1 MLKILIVDDDPTFG
15 LMLKKFLNKNN
26 FEAKEVLLGKSCLE
40 EIKSVKYDVIL
51 IDFRLP
57 DMTGIDLLKEIK
69 AKDPHQP
76 VILMTS
82 YANIRTAI
90 KAIQMGAYEY
100 LTKPVNP
107 DEMLLTIRDAL
118 ADKSKSNTVTENA
131 QKVAQNKPAAAS
143 KSGNF
148 QFIQGKSTHAA
159 EIQKYI
165 DLVAPTNLSVIIE
178 GESGTGKEYVSRMI
192 HQKSERADK
201 PFQAI
206 DCGALSEE
214 LAGSELF
221 GHLKGAFTGALQ
233 DKIGQFQAANG
244 GTLFLDEIGNL
255 TYEIQV
261 KLLRAIQ
268 EGIVRKIG
276 SNKDEKVDVRII
288 AATNEDLAKA
298 ARQGS
303 FREDLYHRLNEFKI
317 TVPALRS
324 RDQDI
329 ALFANHFLMLSNSEL
344 NKEVKGFSKEVLSK
358 IHDYSWPGNLREM
371 KNVIRRA
378 VLLTTA
384 EEVQLEALPSEIVSP
399 NLENQL
405 GSTETAKA
413 VSAPVQSETDLKE
426 VLGKNEKEVILK
438 TLEKVRYNKSKAA
451 RLLNIDRKTLYN
463 KLKLYG
469 IEA

>member
-26 FEAKEVLLGKSCLE
+26 FDAKEVLLGKSCLE
-40 EIKSVKYDVIL
+40 AMKLESFDVIL

-69 AKDPHQP
+69 GKNPHQP

-100 LTKPVNP
+100 LTKPINP

-118 ADKSKSNTVTENA
+118 ADKSKSNAGLVNESKVT
-131 QKVAQNKPAAAS
+131 QNKPLTLA
-143 KSGNF
+143 KNGNF
-148 QFIQGKSTHAA
+148 KFIQGESTHAA

-192 HQKSERADK
+192 HQKSDRADK

-233 DKIGQFQAANG
+233 DKLGQFQAANG

-268 EGIVRKIG
+268 EGMVRKIG

-324 RDQDI
+324 RDKDI
-329 ALFANHFLMLSNSEL
+329 ALFAKHFLRLSNSEL
-344 NKEVKGFSKEVLSK
+344 KKNVKGFSKEVFDK
-358 IHDYSWPGNLREM
+358 IHEYLWPGNLREM

-378 VLLTTA
+378 VLLTDSD
-384 EEVQLEALPSEIVSP
+384 EVQIEALPSEIVTP
-399 NLENQL
+399 NLYDHVNDEVKVISPAQD
-405 GSTETAKA
+405 
-413 VSAPVQSETDLKE
+413 ETDLKE
-426 VLGKNEKEVILK
+426 VLGKNEKEVIIK